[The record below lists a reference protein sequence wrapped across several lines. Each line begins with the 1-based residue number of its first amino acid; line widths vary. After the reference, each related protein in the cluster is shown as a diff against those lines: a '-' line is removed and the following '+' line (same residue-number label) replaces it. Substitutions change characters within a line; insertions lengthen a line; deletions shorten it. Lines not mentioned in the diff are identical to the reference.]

1 MTNLSRREQV
11 NLPWLRDV
19 AGLLL
24 ALTGLGMFLAG
35 LGLAY
40 AQSVLTGGLLI
51 GGLLAVAVASRL
63 GRYDPERQ
71 PARQEAAPPP
81 PPG

>member
-1 MTNLSRREQV
+1 MVS
-11 NLPWLRDV
+11 PAWLRDV

-40 AQSVLTGGLLI
+40 TQSALTATLLI

-63 GRYDPERQ
+63 SRYDPDVQRR
-71 PARQEAAPPP
+71 PAPPP
-81 PPG
+81 PPE

>member
-1 MTNLSRREQV
+1 MIVS
-11 NLPWLRDV
+11 PAWLRDV

-63 GRYDPERQ
+63 SRYDPER
-71 PARQEAAPPP
+71 RPPP
-81 PPG
+81 PPE

>member
-1 MTNLSRREQV
+1 
-11 NLPWLRDV
+11 
-19 AGLLL
+19 
-24 ALTGLGMFLAG
+24 MFLAG

-81 PPG
+81 PPPG